1 MKAKQIRQQFFD
13 ELKDAKDFGLRNN
26 RPLVTVAY
34 AQSLDGSIASW
45 DRSKLQLSG
54 SESLDLTHQL
64 RASHDAVLLGSGTAL
79 REDPRLTVRR
89 GIEGPQPI
97 PVILDSRLRIS
108 PDARIFNEPSRIPI
122 LVVNSDLPEKLMNDF
137 SPDRARILPCRGC
150 PNGNLDLVALLSLL
164 VHEGIFSLMVEGGI
178 QVITSFMALRIPDW
192 LVVTV
197 VPAMAGGLPALEGLG
212 PRQPGCV
219 RLLDWAWEARGED
232 MVVWTRPQWSSGHH
246 RDRFETKRDCDESKS
261 D

>member
-1 MKAKQIRQQFFD
+1 MKARQIRQRFDD
-13 ELKDAKDFGLRNN
+13 ELKDAKDFALRNN
-26 RPLVTVAY
+26 RPLVTLAY

-54 SESLDLTHQL
+54 SEALDLTHQL

-89 GIEGPQPI
+89 GIEGPHPV

-108 PDARIFNEPSRIPI
+108 PDARVFNEPSRIPI
-122 LVVNSDLPEKLMNDF
+122 LVVNSELPEKQVKDF
-137 SPDRARILPCRGC
+137 FAGRARILPCRGC
-150 PNGNLDLVALLSLL
+150 PNGNLDLVALLSML
-164 VHEGIFSLMVEGGI
+164 VHEGISSLMVEGGI

-192 LVVTV
+192 MAVTV

-212 PRQPGCV
+212 PRQPGCI

-232 MVVWTRPQWSSGHH
+232 MVVWAHPQWSSGHH
-246 RDRFETKRDCDESKS
+246 RDRSRIDKDCT
-261 D
+261 